1 MFNKIKMSEK
11 NELLTLSK
19 KEEPLFLLSK
29 TKRKEIKKKFKKKIF
44 SILKGEK
51 TLTEKII
58 NTPVKLVS
66 TPQNILESK
75 STDCNTT
82 PQIKKKNL

>member
-75 STDCNTT
+75 
-82 PQIKKKNL
+82 